1 MLSPI
6 DCQNP
11 LSSLQ
16 IQVCDEGISI
26 QILTATIQ
34 EQGYY
39 TEIEWEVLVS
49 TWVEPE
55 PDRGFISSISTPTW
69 IIGSVVFLLGLA
81 GGGFLMGTRLAEKK
95 KLQDALDAYGVTPDR
110 LAVVPSKRGSDLP
123 SAPDLGWSR
132 KED

>member
-1 MLSPI
+1 M
-6 DCQNP
+6 
-11 LSSLQ
+11 
-16 IQVCDEGISI
+16 CDEGISI

-110 LAVVPSKRGSDLP
+110 LAVVPSKRGIDLP